1 MAWQDNLKVGDT
13 VAIRC
18 RGYNE
23 NYRRAT
29 IEKLSKLYVWAG
41 GSKFHRYYGYVVGY
55 NKNWRAYAERYGEPL
70 DSVLRSAEW
79 LTVAKAL
86 AERTGSV
93 YSMSDFSIEQI
104 RGALRALGIEPE
116 EEK

>member
-41 GSKFHRYYGYVVGY
+41 CSKFHRQTGYVVG
-55 NKNWRAYAERYGEPL
+55 NKSSARCAERYAEPL

-79 LTVAKAL
+79 RAVANAL
-86 AERTGSV
+86 VKRTSTV

-104 RGALRALGIEPE
+104 RGALLALGIEPE
-116 EEK
+116 EAK

>member
-41 GSKFHRYYGYVVGY
+41 GSKFHRQNGYVVG
-55 NKNWRAYAERYGEPL
+55 NKSSGRCAERYGEPL

-79 LTVAKAL
+79 RTVAKAL

-93 YSMSDFSIEQI
+93 YSLEDCSIEQI

-116 EEK
+116 EG

>member
-1 MAWQDNLKVGDT
+1 MAWQDDLKVGDT
-13 VAIRC
+13 VAIRG

-29 IEKLSKLYVWAG
+29 VEKLSKLYVWADG
-41 GSKFHRYYGYVVGY
+41 KKFHRQTGYVVG
-55 NKNWRAYAERYGEPL
+55 KKSSAICAERYSEPL

-79 LTVAKAL
+79 RTVAKAL
-86 AERTGSV
+86 AYRVNSV
-93 YSMSDFSIEQI
+93 YSLEDRSIEQI